1 MIDDRFLPATLIVPP
16 MNDEEFEELCA
27 PFPDL
32 RFEMSADGDLLV
44 MAPSTPMAGVRRSH
58 FLGLFGRWAMNDQ
71 RGVTCDSSTGFVLP
85 NGARRSPSLSWTL
98 KSRIAEL
105 DSPEGFWHLCPD
117 FVMEL
122 KSPSDRLRTL
132 KAKMTE
138 YMENGAQLGWLIDP
152 EARSVSIYRSTGE
165 VEIHTNI
172 DSLTATE
179 PLTGFTLHLTPV
191 WNPF

>member
-1 MIDDRFLPATLIVPP
+1 MSDQDCA
-16 MNDEEFEELCA
+16 EFCA
-27 PFPDL
+27 DHPDL
-32 RFEMSADGDLLV
+32 RFETTAVGDLLV
-44 MAPSTPMAGVRRSH
+44 QAPTFPKTGVCNLY
-58 FLGLFGRWAMNDQ
+58 LGRHLGNWEEKDGR
-71 RGVTCDSSTGFVLP
+71 GITCDSSTGFVLP

-122 KSPSDRLRTL
+122 KSPTDRLKTL
-132 KAKMTE
+132 HAKMTE

-152 EARSVSIYRSTGE
+152 ETRSVSIYRPTGE

-172 DSLTATE
+172 DSRTATE
-179 PLTGFTLHLTPV
+179 PLIGFTLDLVHV
-191 WNPF
+191 WNPS

>member
-1 MIDDRFLPATLIVPP
+1 MIDHRFLPATLTVPP
-16 MNDEEFEELCA
+16 MSDQEFEEFCA

-32 RFEMSADGDLLV
+32 RFEMPVDGDLLV
-44 MAPSTPMAGVRRSH
+44 MAPSTPMAGVRRFY
-58 FLGLFGRWAMNDQ
+58 FLWSFGGWATEDQ
-71 RGVTCDSSTGFVLP
+71 RGVTCDASTGFVLP

-132 KAKMTE
+132 QAKMLE

-152 EARSVSIYRSTGE
+152 EARSVTIYRPNQTP
-165 VEIHTNI
+165 EILTNI

-179 PLTGFTLHLTPV
+179 PLTGFTLNLAPV
-191 WNPF
+191 WKPF

>member
-1 MIDDRFLPATLIVPP
+1 MSDQDCA
-16 MNDEEFEELCA
+16 EFCS
-27 PFPDL
+27 FHPDL
-32 RFEMSADGDLLV
+32 RLETTAAGDLLV
-44 MAPSTPMAGVRRSH
+44 QAPTYPKTGVRNLYLNLY
-58 FLGLFGRWAMNDQ
+58 LGRHLGNWEEPLGSWEEKDGR
-71 RGVTCDSSTGFVLP
+71 GITCDSSTGFVLP

-122 KSPSDRLRTL
+122 KSPTDRPRTL
-132 KAKMTE
+132 KAKMQE
-138 YMENGAQLGWLIDP
+138 YLQNGAQLGWLIDP
-152 EARSVSIYRSTGE
+152 ETRSVSIYRPTGE

-172 DSLTATE
+172 DSLTAIE
-179 PLTGFTLHLTPV
+179 PLIGFTLDLVHV

>member
-1 MIDDRFLPATLIVPP
+1 MSDQDCA
-16 MNDEEFEELCA
+16 EFCS
-27 PFPDL
+27 FQPDL
-32 RFEMSADGDLLV
+32 RLETTAAGDLLV
-44 MAPSTPMAGVRRSH
+44 QAPTYPKTGVRNLY
-58 FLGLFGRWAMNDQ
+58 LGRHLGNWEEKDGR
-71 RGVTCDSSTGFVLP
+71 GITCDSSTGFVLP

-122 KSPSDRLRTL
+122 KSPTDRLKTL
-132 KAKMTE
+132 HAKMTE

-152 EARSVSIYRSTGE
+152 ETRSVSIYRPTGE

-172 DSLTATE
+172 DSRTATE
-179 PLTGFTLHLTPV
+179 PLIGFTLDLVHV
-191 WNPF
+191 WNPS